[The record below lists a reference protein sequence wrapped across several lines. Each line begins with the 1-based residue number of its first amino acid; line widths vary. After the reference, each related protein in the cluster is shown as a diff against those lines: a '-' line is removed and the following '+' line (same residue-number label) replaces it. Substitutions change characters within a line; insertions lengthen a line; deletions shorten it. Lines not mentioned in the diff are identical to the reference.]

1 MAVQISSVSD
11 TFAKDVFTDRGMYCG
26 KVEDVE
32 CDLKRFKL
40 RSLVVRAVKGSYLG
54 SMLGDKRG
62 LIIPFPMVQA
72 IGDVVVI
79 NRHGLVAV
87 LKGLYFSEKIICQM
101 SKITF

>member
-11 TFAKDVFTDRGMYCG
+11 TFAKDVFTDKGMYCG

-40 RSLVVRAVKGSYLG
+40 RSLVVRAVKGSYLS

-62 LIIPFPMVQA
+62 LIIPFPMVQS

-79 NRHGLVAV
+79 KHISAPLAEDLEQKLPPVKA
-87 LKGLYFSEKIICQM
+87 
-101 SKITF
+101 